1 MLYQAVAA
9 VLDGWRGD
17 LSYGEVA
24 RRSGLSVPAVSEAC
38 RGIVRP
44 RSETLVAL
52 CEALRLG
59 GASLCCL
66 NRHVARHE
74 RIFICRRHRGEAQGV
89 RAAMCADDE

>member
-1 MLYQAVAA
+1 MP
-9 VLDGWRGD
+9 G
-17 LSYGEVA
+17 
-24 RRSGLSVPAVSEAC
+24 SGPTL
-38 RGIVRP
+38 P
-44 RSETLVAL
+44 RSHLLAPTPSLRLCLHALEQFVTLEQVAL